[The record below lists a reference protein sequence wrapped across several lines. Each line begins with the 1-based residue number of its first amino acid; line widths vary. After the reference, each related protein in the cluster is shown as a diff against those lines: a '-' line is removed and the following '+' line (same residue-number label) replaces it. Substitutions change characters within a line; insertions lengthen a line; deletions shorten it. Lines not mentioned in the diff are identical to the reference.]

1 MAQHAEIVSLEVKM
15 DGDVNHI
22 ESTEEFFTDRAA
34 VLAII
39 TKLTTEGGV
48 NDNKNN

>member
-1 MAQHAEIVSLEVKM
+1 MAQHAEIVALEVKM
-15 DGDVNHI
+15 DGDANHI

-34 VLAII
+34 VLESI